1 MALHYIDNLDPK
13 MYMFEDQ
20 YETLGAGELSDKKP
34 FGLENRVYKPKYDP
48 QS

>member
-1 MALHYIDNLDPK
+1 
-13 MYMFEDQ
+13 MFEEQ

-48 QS
+48 QI